1 MGGGFLTE
9 YDVETDNY
17 GTGDAGGGGDYYY
30 YEDYEAGG
38 EGGGGDYPADQGE
51 DYPCDGGKQTD
62 TKLPEDYDVRERK
75 RRRRKRQA
83 ENVEEYDYE
92 SVKKGGAIQ
101 TDKAWI
107 YNGLTWEEKAPMS
120 VARDRP
126 ACSLVNMPNGE
137 VGCKT

>member
-9 YDVETDNY
+9 YDVKEDVY
-17 GTGDAGGGGDYYY
+17 DIPGGGGDDNYYY
-30 YEDYEAGG
+30 YGDDYGGG
-38 EGGGGDYPADQGE
+38 EGGDYASYEGDDYPSDGE
-51 DYPCDGGKQTD
+51 KQTD
-62 TKLPEDYDVRERK
+62 TKLPEDYDIRERR

-92 SVKKGGAIQ
+92 NVKKGGAIQ

-107 YNGLTWEEKAPMS
+107 YNGNTWEEKAPMS

-137 VGCKT
+137 VGC